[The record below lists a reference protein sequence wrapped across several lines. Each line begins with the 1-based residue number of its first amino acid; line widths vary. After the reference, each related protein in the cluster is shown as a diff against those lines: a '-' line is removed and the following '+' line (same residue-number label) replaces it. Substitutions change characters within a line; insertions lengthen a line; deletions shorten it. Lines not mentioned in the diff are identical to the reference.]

1 LAERRERFE
10 VDILDVREVT
20 TYPVPGKPFVTHIV
34 TYRFGD
40 MAPRTVFIPAS
51 EDTPE
56 GRAKAIREDIEK
68 AASFK
73 PGKITV

>member
-1 LAERRERFE
+1 
-10 VDILDVREVT
+10 
-20 TYPVPGKPFVTHIV
+20 VPGKPFVTHIV

-73 PGKITV
+73 PGKLTV